1 MNRSSIRALSV
12 CAISIG
18 ALSAVGCEDPPPP
31 LGGTLPLPEPLLSR
45 DGFCKL
51 VFEAPRRHLEARC
64 SAEEMTR
71 PAYRYLIERAAR
83 LATQCRD
90 DWGVDGTRVQLP
102 FNAAMGCAEALERVS
117 WKTSLL
123 TDDLSRIPACAK
135 LTVGTQPVR
144 GGCSDSREC
153 QPGLWCGGAQGG
165 REGRCQKPVAV
176 GKPCGPLDSGLKG
189 VTISSC
195 QGGSYCGAQAAR
207 SPSGAPAGRQA
218 GGGPTDQT
226 PPEHQG
232 REVRR
237 QAAEHG
243 MIALLNSGGSPDWSW
258 RELDKVLGVGS
269 GVLDDPFTGPLGLS
283 GVGGRDPRS
292 GEQIGHGAG
301 YGQGSSGWTARRG
314 RRAQVR
320 LGTLAVSGRLPS
332 EVVRRITR
340 YNLGRFKLCHDN
352 GLRDNPALQGRVTVR
367 IVIGRDGEV
376 SNVAGGGDLPDKS
389 VVSCVTRAF
398 HDLRFPQPESGIV
411 TASVPIVFT
420 PPELPVADPATAAS
434 TVPVASASARA
445 APSASGYDG
454 APPSPAVSPNLCILV
469 KKLGDRCTATPQCA
483 PGLTCRASEC
493 RKRKLAVAG
502 GKCDGDEDC
511 TAGLY
516 CDQTCRKVKPTGQD
530 CVSASQCAGA
540 CGADGKCIAL
550 CGAG

>member
-1 MNRSSIRALSV
+1 M
-12 CAISIG
+12 G

-31 LGGTLPLPEPLLSR
+31 LGATLPLPEPLLSR

-64 SAEEMTR
+64 SADEMTR
-71 PAYRYLIERAAR
+71 PAYGYLIERAAR

-90 DWGVDGTRVQLP
+90 DWGFDGTRVQLP
-102 FNAAMGCAEALERVS
+102 FSAAMGCAEALERLS

-165 REGRCQKPVAV
+165 REGRCQKPVAA
-176 GKPCGPLDSGLKG
+176 GKPCGPLDSGLNG

-195 QGGSYCGAQAAR
+195 QGGSYCGAQATG
-207 SPSGAPAGRQA
+207 SSSGAPGGRQA
-218 GGGPTDQT
+218 VRGPADQT
-226 PPEHQG
+226 HPEQQG
-232 REVRR
+232 RAVRR

-258 RELDKVLGVGS
+258 RGLDKVLGVGS
-269 GVLDDPFTGPLGLS
+269 GVLDERFTGPLGLS
-283 GVGGRDPRS
+283 GMGEPDPKQHQ
-292 GEQIGHGAG
+292 GIGHGAG
-301 YGQGSSGWTARRG
+301 YGQGSAGPRG
-314 RRAQVR
+314 RLAHPNSKRPLRLR
-320 LGTLAVSGRLPS
+320 LGALSVSGPLPS
-332 EVVRRITR
+332 EVVSRIARR
-340 YNLGRFKLCHDN
+340 NFGRLRRCYEN
-352 GLRDNPALQGRVTVR
+352 GLRDNPNLQGRVTVR
-367 IVIGRDGEV
+367 IVIGRDGKV
-376 SNVAGGGDLPDKS
+376 SNVGGGGDLPDKS

-398 HDLRFPQPESGIV
+398 YGLRFPQPEGGIV

-420 PPELPVADPATAAS
+420 PPELPVADPSAAAS
-434 TVPVASASARA
+434 TVPVASASASA

-493 RKRKLAVAG
+493 RRRKLAVAG

-540 CGADGKCIAL
+540 CSADGKCIAL